1 MISQFYP
8 PIVGGEESLVQD
20 LSRSL
25 AGRGH
30 DVAVATIRH
39 GDSPAIE
46 RNGSLTIY
54 RFTPTTARLS
64 ALYGEDHRRHA
75 PPIPDPEG
83 SLALRR
89 IIANQQPDVIH
100 AHNWLAHSL
109 VPLTWFDDRPLVH
122 SLHDYS
128 LICAT
133 KRLMHFGRN
142 CSGPADCE
150 VHALLRE
157 PLRKDPGP
165 PGIPWPLAFDARPQ
179 TGGRPVLAGLT
190 GRRTSAA
197 GCAPQ
202 GRHTRSSRTS
212 FRTLRFASARR
223 SCRQPSGLPRGEF
236 ILYAGDLS
244 ADKGVDVLIE
254 AYRRSRSH
262 LPLILVGRA
271 SGARLPDVEGVR
283 VLPPLARSEM
293 AEAWRRCSIAVVP
306 SIVEEAFGLVALEA
320 MAAGCATITSSA
332 GNLSE
337 LVSTGETGIVVP
349 PDDAGALGEAIA
361 RLSSDPDLRERL
373 GHAAAR
379 AAAAYSESAIVPR
392 VERIYAHVRERR
404 LGLVS

>member
-1 MISQFYP
+1 MVSQFYP

-75 PPIPDPEG
+75 PPIADPEG

-142 CSGPADCE
+142 CSGPAVAKCMRCSANHYGRIQGPL
-150 VHALLRE
+150 VSLGRSLSTPALKRAVDRFL
-157 PLRKDPGP
+157 
-165 PGIPWPLAFDARPQ
+165 
-179 TGGRPVLAGLT
+179 PV
-190 GRRTSAA
+190 S
-197 GCAPQ
+197 Q
-202 GRHTRSSRTS
+202 VV
-212 FRTLRFASARR
+212 ARR
-223 SCRQPSGLPRGEF
+223 SGLRAAGAPYEIVPNFLPDASFRLGPPQLSQPSGLPRGEF

-244 ADKGVDVLIE
+244 TDKGVDVLIE
-254 AYRRSRSH
+254 AYRRSWSH

-271 SGARLPDVEGVR
+271 SGATLPDVEGVH